1 MIRGKF
7 MCISLAVSKTVHGVR
22 KRDTEQV
29 TQNFPGQ
36 TWTSDKPTVSRKDVT
51 NADTIVHQYLYMNKE
66 YVFTW
71 SLVQLSH
78 KLLVQYVS

>member
-36 TWTSDKPTVSRKDVT
+36 TWTSDKPTVSRKDLT
-51 NADTIVHQYLYMNKE
+51 NADMIMRQYLCMKE
-66 YVFTW
+66 YIFSTC